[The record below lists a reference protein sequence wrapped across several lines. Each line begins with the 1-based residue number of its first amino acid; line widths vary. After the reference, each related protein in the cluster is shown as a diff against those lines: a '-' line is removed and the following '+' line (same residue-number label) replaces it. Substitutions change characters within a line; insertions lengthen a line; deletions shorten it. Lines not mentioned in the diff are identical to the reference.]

1 MSALMNLAQK
11 FDTIARRAGEWA
23 SWMIIPLILIIVF
36 DVISRKVQFIKNWAA
51 DITIEYGFSPSFIM
65 QDLEWHIHG
74 IILLFTF
81 GFGYL
86 YNSHVRVDIFRE
98 NVSRRGQV
106 KIETAGL
113 LLGAIPF
120 LLVMI
125 YYSWIMTSASYAQG
139 EGSESQVGIGMRFI
153 IKSALI
159 FGFALCLSACLA
171 TLLRCISYLRAKD
184 DTEREQVEAELQF
197 LTGEDALANLILEQN
212 KEVEASDGDNKNG

>member
-1 MSALMNLAQK
+1 MSSMMNLAQK
-11 FDTIARRAGEWA
+11 LDAFARRAGELA
-23 SWMIIPLILIIVF
+23 SWLIVPLILIIVF

-74 IILLFTF
+74 VILLFTF

-98 NVSRRGQV
+98 NASRRGQV
-106 KIETAGL
+106 KIETLGL
-113 LLGAIPF
+113 LIGAIPF

-125 YYSWIMTSASYAQG
+125 YYSWIMTSASFSQG

-159 FGFALCLSACLA
+159 FGFAICLMACIA
-171 TLLRCISYLRAKD
+171 TLIRCVSYLRAKSD
-184 DTEREQVEAELQF
+184 EERDQIEKELQF
-197 LTGEDALANLILEQN
+197 LTGEDAMANLILEQN
-212 KEVEASDGDNKNG
+212 KEATASSGGDKDD